1 MRSIISFALLVSSL
15 AVQAQQDVF
24 SNKTNVALE
33 KVIKDFPNR
42 FKNIK
47 GELLAQHTQTAEYRS
62 TIQVPGSSSCVVR
75 HTQASNNDAYSW
87 TCTAFE
93 NKDFNL
99 ARLKFKEIFEQI
111 ENTIIKIDGEKP
123 FIVSG
128 QYKNPQEERKSTIIV
143 FDLLPAVGDMKRLK
157 VELAL
162 QNAMSNWKVDINV
175 YDNAARDE
183 QSTAAN

>member
-1 MRSIISFALLVSSL
+1 MRSIISFVLLISSL

-42 FKNIK
+42 FKNIR
-47 GELLAQHTQTAEYRS
+47 GELLSQRTQTAEYRS
-62 TIQVPGSSSCVVR
+62 TIQVPGSTSCVVT
-75 HTQASNNDAYSW
+75 HYLASSNDAYSW

-99 ARLKFKEIFEQI
+99 AKVKFKEIFEQI

-128 QYKNPQEERKSTIIV
+128 QYKNPLEERKSTIIV

-157 VELAL
+157 VELAI
-162 QNAMSNWKVDINV
+162 QNVMSNWKVDINV
-175 YDNAARDE
+175 FDNAVKE
-183 QSTAAN
+183 EHSTAAN